1 MRLIDADEL
10 IYESID
16 SSDTARNEYYYGTGI
31 VAIRKEDIDDAPTI
45 VEFEGDI
52 NKVIVKGEEY
62 HKIVRCKD
70 CKYRQDDTIFHKL
83 YCDGREVVADWYCGD
98 AKRRSDDSV

>member
-10 IYESID
+10 KKRLVKCVREGVNLNFGI
-16 SSDTARNEYYYGTGI
+16 ARFIET
-31 VAIRKEDIDDAPTI
+31 APTI

-62 HKIVRCKD
+62 HKQLTTTWLGNYCPYRCEHCGRYVDSKE
-70 CKYRQDDTIFHKL
+70 R
-83 YCDGREVVADWYCGD
+83 YCPNCGRRATNYE
-98 AKRRSDDSV
+98 

>member
-45 VEFEGDI
+45 EPPTTTWIGS
-52 NKVIVKGEEY
+52 Y
-62 HKIVRCKD
+62 SPYTCKCCGFHVD
-70 CKYRQDDTIFHKL
+70 SRTKY
-83 YCDGREVVADWYCGD
+83 CPECGREAVQNVDE
-98 AKRRSDDSV
+98 SDRGKSE